1 MGTTAVHTGTRVKF
15 AARRKLHLLCQPGC
29 WKTGFSK
36 PFERAGH
43 KAEGPKAGSPW
54 REGAMAAQPPD
65 PLRPKKQRKEE
76 VLMRIMRKLLSVAVA
91 LSLCASLAA
100 PAFAVVEYDISEG
113 SVHVENNDDGGTVS
127 WQDDHE
133 E

>member
-1 MGTTAVHTGTRVKF
+1 
-15 AARRKLHLLCQPGC
+15 
-29 WKTGFSK
+29 
-36 PFERAGH
+36 
-43 KAEGPKAGSPW
+43 
-54 REGAMAAQPPD
+54 MAAQPPD

-133 E
+133 EYYSKDTGSTDEEIVVKQEKDEEPTKNN